1 MEGNWVSRRGWVRI
15 RPLIIGSRKSKLALV
30 QARLV
35 KAELEA
41 AYPKR
46 DFQIKTIKTTGDK
59 ILDVPLSKI
68 GDKGLFTKEIEE
80 ALLRKEIDIAVH
92 SMKDLPCELP
102 EGLRITA
109 VSKREDPCDV
119 LVSRTEKGTGYFFN
133 ITNGFQKSSLS
144 PFLSLPS
151 GAKIGTSSLRRRA
164 QVLHIR
170 EDLSCL
176 DLRGNLDTRLK
187 KLEEGLYDAIILAA
201 AGIKRLGLQL
211 NTTAISTE
219 DILPQAGQ
227 GSLGI
232 ETRGCD
238 SDIENLVKVL
248 DDPDSHV
255 CIDAE
260 RGLLAG
266 LGGGCQVP
274 IGVLAVL
281 DDDQVSIKAG
291 VFSLDGKTAVRDEIA
306 GPKEDAHAL
315 GRKLAESVLKKG
327 GRQILNDFL
336 KEEKVVR

>member
-15 RPLIIGSRKSKLALV
+15 RPLVIGSRKSKLALV

-41 AYPKR
+41 AYPER
-46 DFQIKTIKTTGDK
+46 DFEIKTIKTTGDK
-59 ILDVPLSKI
+59 IFDVPLSKI

-102 EGLRITA
+102 KGLKIAA
-109 VSKREDPCDV
+109 VSKREDPGDV
-119 LVSRTEKGTGYFFN
+119 LVSGQRYTIKT
-133 ITNGFQKSSLS
+133 
-144 PFLSLPS
+144 LPS

-170 EDLSCL
+170 KDLFCL

-201 AGIKRLGLQL
+201 AGIKRLGLKL

-219 DILPQAGQ
+219 EILPQAGQ

-232 ETRGCD
+232 EIRDND

-255 CIDAE
+255 RIDAE

-274 IGVLAVL
+274 IGALAVI
-281 DDDQVSIKAG
+281 DHGQVSIKAG
-291 VFSLDGKTAVRDEIA
+291 VFSLDGKAAVKDETA
-306 GPKEDAHAL
+306 GPKKSANAL
-315 GRKLAESVLKKG
+315 GRKLAESILKKG
-327 GRQILNDFL
+327 GRLILDDL
-336 KEEKVVR
+336 LWYT